1 MKIACLD
8 FEASGLGVDL
18 DDFSWTRGSFPIEVG
33 ITVLD
38 TGTGSLDTWSA
49 MIRPHPSWDLSAWDP
64 KAEAVHGLTR
74 DVLAARGA
82 DAADAAR
89 EALARLAGC
98 DIVMAGHAMMDG
110 RWATMLFKASGLGRG
125 PEMKSF
131 EDLVTEKVITM
142 DQYCAIPDRRP
153 DPAHR
158 AGEDSRELAEAV
170 ATVLSLS
177 ADGLR
182 M

>member
-1 MKIACLD
+1 MKIACVD

-18 DDFSWTRGSFPIEVG
+18 DEFSGTRGSFPNEVG

-49 MIRPHPSWDLSAWDP
+49 MIRPHPTWDLSAWDS
-64 KAEAVHGLTR
+64 KAEAVHGITR
-74 DVLAARGA
+74 EMLAARGV
-82 DAADAAR
+82 DAAEAAR
-89 EALARLAGC
+89 GALERFAGC
-98 DIVMAGHAMMDG
+98 DIVMAGHPTMDG
-110 RWATMLFKASGLGRG
+110 RWAEMLFKAGGLGRG

-131 EDLVTEKVITM
+131 EDLATEKVITM
-142 DQYCAIPDRRP
+142 DQYCAIPGRRP

-158 AGEDSRELAEAV
+158 AGDDSRELAEAV
-170 ATVLSLS
+170 ANVLFLS